1 MTDPISVWRRLAC
14 ALVVALL
21 TPALAAQTP
30 TRLRNGDYIVAVVNQ
45 ELVTAAELDARVGRI
60 RAEAEASRQQLP
72 PPDVLRRQVLDQ
84 LIDERVQVTNA
95 RENGPKIDDAELD
108 RAVSSVA
115 TQNQMTMAQL
125 RQRLR
130 QDGVEFSKFR
140 DTVRDQLLVERVRER
155 EVMGRIRITDAEID
169 AFLAERRAAAGLVPQ
184 LNIAQILVSVPEGAS
199 DAVVAERRARA
210 EAARAR
216 VRAGEDF
223 GTVAREVSE
232 DGNRAE
238 GGTIGL
244 RPADR
249 LPDVFVNA
257 VKDLQPGEVTPQLL
271 RSGAGFHLL
280 KLLERKD
287 AGNFTIEQ
295 THVRHI
301 LLRHSDRVSQ
311 DASIRR
317 LNEIKRSIES
327 GTVSFEQAARQNSED
342 GSAANGGDLGWVAP
356 GAFVPEFEDAM
367 DKLKA
372 GGLSDP
378 VITRFGV
385 HLVQVIERRTI
396 TLDPKQQREQARN
409 VLREQKFEDAY
420 TEWIRDLRGRA
431 YVEFREP
438 PL

>member
-45 ELVTAAELDARVGRI
+45 ELVTAAELEGRMARI
-60 RAEAEASRQQLP
+60 RAEAEAARQPLP
-72 PPDVLRRQVLDQ
+72 PPEELRQQVLDQ
-84 LIDERVQVTNA
+84 LINERVQVTNA
-95 RENGPKIDDAELD
+95 RENGPKIDEAELD
-108 RAVSSVA
+108 RAVASVA
-115 TQNQMTMAQL
+115 TQNQMTLPQL

-130 QDGVEFSKFR
+130 QEGVEFSKFR
-140 DTVRDQLLVERVRER
+140 DHIRDQLLVERVRER
-155 EVMGRIRITDAEID
+155 EVAGRIRVTDAEID
-169 AFLAERRAAAGLVPQ
+169 AFIAERRAAAGMVPQ
-184 LNIAQILVSVPEGAS
+184 LNIAQILVTVPEGAS

-223 GTVAREVSE
+223 GKVAREMSE

-257 VKDLQPGEVTPQLL
+257 VKDLQPGEVTQNLL
-271 RSGAGFHLL
+271 RSDAGFHLL

-287 AGNFTIEQ
+287 VGNFTIEQ

-301 LLRHSDRVSQ
+301 LLRNSDRVSQ
-311 DASIRR
+311 ETSIRR
-317 LNEIKRSIES
+317 LNELKRAIES
-327 GTVSFEQAARQNSED
+327 GSITFEQAARRDSED

-367 DKLKA
+367 DKLKP

-385 HLVQVIERRTI
+385 HLVQVLERRTI
-396 TLDPKQQREQARN
+396 NLDPKQQREQARN
-409 VLREQKFEDAY
+409 VLREQKFEEAY
-420 TEWIRDLRGRA
+420 NDWIRDLRGRA